1 MLISRQPGLA
11 RQLEPFFGSGDAGLK
26 FLAWVPLI
34 FALVRG
40 FDLVIFDVM
49 MSRQRNVVAP
59 QLLRDI
65 MSIGLYLV
73 LFIWVSG
80 FVFNYPIRT
89 WLATGGVLAVV
100 LGLALQE
107 TLGNLFA
114 GIALHL
120 EDSFETGDVI
130 RSGDY
135 IGVVERTRW
144 RGTRIRTFNNNVV
157 IIPNSQLARERL
169 EVFPR
174 SNLNAR
180 IVTVG
185 VDYHVAPATVIQV
198 LMQAAAHVEG
208 VAREMPC
215 VARVGGFGDSAV
227 NYEVKYYTRDYSARD
242 RIDADI
248 RKAIWYAMRR
258 NNIGMAF
265 PIRAYQPYTP
275 PAMQHDKVPHD
286 EVLARLQDVDILQPL
301 SADARETLAAAA
313 RVHLYSKGETI
324 IRRQTAGDSMFVVHD
339 GTVSVRITDDD
350 DGSQREVTQLMEG
363 SVFGEMALLTGEPRT
378 ADVVATTDVIAIEI
392 AKEAL
397 QPILHSHPELA
408 GAISKKVTERRD
420 RLESVR
426 AYSPEDEQM
435 TVLSR
440 IRAYFGL

>member
-1 MLISRQPGLA
+1 M
-11 RQLEPFFGSGDAGLK
+11 
-26 FLAWVPLI
+26 PLI
-34 FALVRG
+34 FALVRA
-40 FDLVIFDVM
+40 FDLAVFDLM

-174 SNLNAR
+174 ANLNAR
-180 IVTVG
+180 IVSVG

-198 LMQAAAHVEG
+198 LTQAASHVEG

-215 VARVGGFGDSAV
+215 IARVGGFGDSAV

-275 PAMQHDKVPHD
+275 PAIEHDKVPHD

-301 SADARETLAAAA
+301 PQEARAALADSA
-313 RVHLYSKGETI
+313 RVHSYSKGETI
-324 IRRQTAGDSMFVVHD
+324 IRRRTAGDSMFVVHD
-339 GTVSVRITDDD
+339 GTVSVRITDDED
-350 DGSQREVTQLMEG
+350 ATQREVTQLMEG

-397 QPILHSHPELA
+397 QPILHNHPELA

-420 RLESVR
+420 RLESLR
-426 AYSPEDEQM
+426 AESPEDAQR